1 MNCTLGQRGRKEK
14 AGEHYPSELR
24 HTKSGSAKKAG
35 RVPYASA
42 GSEIF
47 QMSVP
52 ERFQSCT
59 TTTNTLP

>member
-1 MNCTLGQRGRKEK
+1 MNCCLRQRGGQEQ
-14 AGEHYPSELR
+14 AGECYPSELR
-24 HTKSGSAKKAG
+24 HTKSGSAEKAG